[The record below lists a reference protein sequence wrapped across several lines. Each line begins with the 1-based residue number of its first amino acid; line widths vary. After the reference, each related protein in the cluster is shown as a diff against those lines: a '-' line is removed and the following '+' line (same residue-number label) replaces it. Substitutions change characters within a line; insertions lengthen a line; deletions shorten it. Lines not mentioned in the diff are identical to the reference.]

1 MQFYKFQI
9 HINYLDHEWLCA
21 TASLGYSKNR
31 ALLGVLLLYYQEVGN
46 EPFWNKKKS

>member
-21 TASLGYSKNR
+21 AASLGYSKRNQNTQII
-31 ALLGVLLLYYQEVGN
+31 LD
-46 EPFWNKKKS
+46 KSLQV